1 MKSYFIS
8 ATFTDHIGIGFLMI
22 FGHCYRQRDGL
33 RVAPAIAADT
43 VLPDY
48 EHVNLQAFG
57 DQDTPRSVWDG
68 YDKYQ
73 GPNHPNPNPEAKA
86 KGSAFT
92 QATEPPSPEEDNTL
106 GLDHI
111 AKRVDTSSEATHTPS
126 PRSPKVPPRPKQ
138 RPKPKGPKQPDH
150 PFHHCGQRIILWH
163 PVQRLGKGLL

>member
-57 DQDTPRSVWDG
+57 DRDPQDLCGTTTISTKGPIILTPI
-68 YDKYQ
+68 
-73 GPNHPNPNPEAKA
+73 
-86 KGSAFT
+86 
-92 QATEPPSPEEDNTL
+92 L
-106 GLDHI
+106 
-111 AKRVDTSSEATHTPS
+111 
-126 PRSPKVPPRPKQ
+126 RPKL
-138 RPKPKGPKQPDH
+138 RVLPLLKPLN
-150 PFHHCGQRIILWH
+150 HHLLKRIILL
-163 PVQRLGKGLL
+163 V